1 MLVATDHGHLDEGG
15 HGGDSEMERT
25 VFILACGP
33 TVEPGRIATPTEIID
48 VAVTALT
55 HLGVTIDPGWQ
66 LDGRAVALKKE

>member
-1 MLVATDHGHLDEGG
+1 
-15 HGGDSEMERT
+15 MERT

-33 TVEPGRIATPTEIID
+33 TVEPGHISGAPNIVD

-66 LDGRAVALKKE
+66 LDGKAVALKRE